1 MLLSMASEP
10 TVLSTTTAQ
19 AATALRELL
28 ERNAVGHR
36 WIDLDVDPL
45 ARVFDFHQ
53 RLDGKRLPVVLFP
66 DGSLL
71 EAPEHYVDF
80 SPALNETTSPWA
92 WATMAWLNEV
102 ARRVGLATEPAR
114 ASYDVVVLG
123 AGPAGMTAAVYA
135 ASEGLRTLL
144 VERNAPGGQ
153 AGTSSLIE
161 NYLGFPKGLSG
172 AELAARALEQ
182 AVRFGVEILVGT
194 AALGRPRPFP
204 QRPELVLTSGTP
216 VQTRA
221 VVVAMGVQWRRLQAP
236 GVEDFVGRGV
246 HYGAAPG
253 EAAGLTAKT
262 VALVGGANSAGQAA
276 LHFAE
281 HAERVVLLVRASSLD
296 ASMSRYLVE
305 RVLAHPRIEIRTGTT
320 VLAAAG
326 GERLQSL
333 TVAKEGSEPEELA
346 VEALYVLIGGAPLTR
361 TVEGWLRRDP
371 LGYLMTGG
379 DLLLDGGRERWWPLQ
394 REPLPLES
402 SCPGV
407 FVAGDVRCGSVK
419 RVASAVGEGA
429 MAVQLVHRYLAL
441 KEG

>member
-1 MLLSMASEP
+1 MASEP
-10 TVLSTTTAQ
+10 TVLSTTVAP
-19 AATALRELL
+19 ASATLRELL
-28 ERNAVGHR
+28 ERNGVGHR

-45 ARVFDFHQ
+45 AHVFDFHQ

-71 EAPEHYVDF
+71 EGPEHYAEFAPDLDAISVGQ
-80 SPALNETTSPWA
+80 A
-92 WATMAWLNEV
+92 WDTMLWRNEV
-102 ARRVGLATEPAR
+102 ARRVGLATEPSR
-114 ASYDVVVLG
+114 SSYDVVVLG

-144 VERNAPGGQ
+144 VERTAPGGQ

-172 AELAARALEQ
+172 AELASRALEQ

-194 AALGRPRPFP
+194 AGLGRPKPFP
-204 QRPELVLTSGTP
+204 ERPELVLTSGTT

-221 VVVAMGVQWRRLQAP
+221 VVAAMGVQWRRLQAP
-236 GVEDFVGRGV
+236 GVKEFVGRGV

-253 EAAGLTAKT
+253 EAAGLKDKT

-281 HAERVVLLVRASSLD
+281 QAGRVVLLVRASSLD
-296 ASMSRYLVE
+296 AGMSRYLVE
-305 RVLAHPRIEIRTGTT
+305 RVLAHPRIEIRTGTN
-320 VLAAAG
+320 VLAASG
-326 GERLQSL
+326 GERLQSV
-333 TVAKEGSEPEELA
+333 TVGKKGGETEALA

-361 TVEGWLRRDP
+361 MVEGWLRRDP

-379 DLLLDGGRERWWPLQ
+379 DLLLEGGRERWWPLA

-441 KEG
+441 KET